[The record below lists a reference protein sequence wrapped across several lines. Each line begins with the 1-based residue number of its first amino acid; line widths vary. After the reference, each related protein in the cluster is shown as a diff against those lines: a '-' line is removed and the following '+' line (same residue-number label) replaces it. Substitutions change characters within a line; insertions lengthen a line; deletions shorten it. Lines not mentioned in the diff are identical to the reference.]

1 MKTTSIT
8 VLDLT
13 NTLNTSETVSF
24 LELPLDIL
32 LRISAFLTNPLY
44 HILLRI
50 SAFLT
55 NPLYLLSLSQ
65 VGLHLIGREIETDS
79 DFG

>member
-44 HILLRI
+44 
-50 SAFLT
+50 
-55 NPLYLLSLSQ
+55 LLSLSQ